1 MRKQKTPEQLR
12 REELLGELI
21 RLDGL
26 KTAGDVQSLVKELT
40 GGMIQKMLVAEL
52 DEKLG
57 YSKYDYRNKVIQNS
71 QEDAANSRNGYSKKT
86 IKTTQ
91 GEIELDIPRD
101 RNGEFEPLL
110 IPKNKTHLDNSIENR
125 ILGMYAKGMST
136 RDISDHINEAYGFEA
151 SEGLV
156 SQITDKILP
165 VIREWQARPL
175 ETIYAVMFLDAIHYN
190 VRQDGRIVKKAVYI
204 ALGLDLEGRRDVL
217 GMWVGENES
226 AKY

>member
-26 KTAGDVQSLVKELT
+26 KTAGDVQNLVKELT

-71 QEDAANSRNGYSKKT
+71 QEDIANSRNGYSKKT
-86 IKTTQ
+86 IKTSQ

-110 IPKNKTHLDNSIENR
+110 IPKNKTQLDNTIENR

-136 RDISDHINEAYGFEA
+136 RDISAHINEVYGFEC

-165 VIREWQARPL
+165 VIREW
-175 ETIYAVMFLDAIHYN
+175 
-190 VRQDGRIVKKAVYI
+190 
-204 ALGLDLEGRRDVL
+204 
-217 GMWVGENES
+217 
-226 AKY
+226 

>member
-136 RDISDHINEAYGFEA
+136 RDISAHINEAYGFEA